1 MTHAREMLASS
12 PSPIPGVDVAPLAD
26 AAEAA
31 FDCVQTCTACA
42 NACLGEPNVQE
53 MVRCIRLNLHCADLC
68 DTTGRLISRQE
79 NPELAR
85 AILRACVLACRLCAE
100 ECERHGYGAL
110 PHLRGGVP
118 PLRKRLRAV
127 DGGAAQLRRG
137 WVAPSRQTCRWQPV
151 PGARRYAVDP

>member
-12 PSPIPGVDVAPLAD
+12 PSPIPGVDVALLAD

-31 FDCVQTCTACA
+31 LDCAQTCTACA

-100 ECERHGYGAL
+100 ECERHAGMAHCRICAAACRRCESACEQLTAAL
-110 PHLRGGVP
+110 PN
-118 PLRKRLRAV
+118 
-127 DGGAAQLRRG
+127 
-137 WVAPSRQTCRWQPV
+137 
-151 PGARRYAVDP
+151 

>member
-1 MTHAREMLASS
+1 MTHAREMLASR

-31 FDCVQTCTACA
+31 LDCAQTCTACA

-85 AILRACVLACRLCAE
+85 AILRACMLVCRLCAACVPRSASATGMAHCRICAAACRR
-100 ECERHGYGAL
+100 CESACEQLTAAL
-110 PHLRGGVP
+110 PN
-118 PLRKRLRAV
+118 
-127 DGGAAQLRRG
+127 
-137 WVAPSRQTCRWQPV
+137 
-151 PGARRYAVDP
+151 